1 MIERRC
7 IKMDKPISIVIEET
21 KGALANIVNTSGLP
35 ISVIKLIFN
44 ELNQEVNKVAD
55 TKLSQDINKFKAA
68 QEEPQETENS
78 EEVVDD
84 IN

>member
-1 MIERRC
+1 
-7 IKMDKPISIVIEET
+7 MDKPISIVIEET

-55 TKLSQDINKFKAA
+55 TKLSQDINAFKAA

>member
-1 MIERRC
+1 
-7 IKMDKPISIVIEET
+7 MDKPISIVIEET

-55 TKLSQDINKFKAA
+55 TKLSRDINEFKAA
-68 QEEPQETENS
+68 QEEPKETENS